1 MRSTDAVL
9 DARRLDDLP
18 PVGAHD
24 PRRGVMSET
33 TTTTGTATTGTTQDA
48 APRTTPGYDR
58 RHRTFAT
65 RGTTM
70 PDKSPQ
76 RPAGKKSGK
85 SLKEKRD
92 AKREKKQSKHS
103 IPS

>member
-1 MRSTDAVL
+1 
-9 DARRLDDLP
+9 
-18 PVGAHD
+18 
-24 PRRGVMSET
+24 MSDT
-33 TTTTGTATTGTTQDA
+33 TTTTDSTHEA

-58 RHRTFAT
+58 RNRTLAT

-92 AKREKKQSKHS
+92 AKREKKQTKHS
-103 IPS
+103 LTS